1 MVLRIPRTQKALLAS
16 RGRIITSDSR
26 LGRRRAC
33 LNPPIRVPYDDTASP
48 QIPKRRVAVA
58 AHCPDPLAGA
68 VDGPSPSLAHAS
80 PCPAIATCFLPSSIF
95 HSHPSPT
102 PADSTTLNPVSTL
115 PSFLPSPVPPPF
127 QPLRTNTPHV
137 TQLQHPNS
145 HLSLLVPLDAA
156 NSSFV
161 NAFLILTAFSPAL
174 RDTEQAK
181 LTSFHC
187 IVLCTRTWHPP
198 VITLYRPSIH
208 PSVLVVYAYK
218 TALLTHSNQ
227 GECTFQLYSGSEA
240 SGDGLGVSYRVAMCI
255 SPPYPF
261 RAPVQSTTGCCAA
274 HPSSPNIPSPSI
286 SLKPGICDCS
296 NAICSVKHGYP
307 VWSCDTH

>member
-1 MVLRIPRTQKALLAS
+1 MVLRIPCTQKRLLAS
-16 RGRIITSDSR
+16 KGRIMSDSR
-26 LGRRRAC
+26 VGRRRAC
-33 LNPPIRVPYDDTASP
+33 LNPLIRVPYDDTASP

-115 PSFLPSPVPPPF
+115 PSSLPSPVPPPF

-137 TQLQHPNS
+137 TQLQRPNS
-145 HLSLLVPLDAA
+145 HLSLPVPLDAA
-156 NSSFV
+156 NFSFV

-174 RDTEQAK
+174 RDKEQAK

-187 IVLCTRTWHPP
+187 IVLCTRTSQPP
-198 VITLYRPSIH
+198 VVTLYRPLSIH
-208 PSVLVVYAYK
+208 PSSLSTRTK
-218 TALLTHSNQ
+218 Q
-227 GECTFQLYSGSEA
+227 
-240 SGDGLGVSYRVAMCI
+240 
-255 SPPYPF
+255 PF
-261 RAPVQSTTGCCAA
+261 
-274 HPSSPNIPSPSI
+274 
-286 SLKPGICDCS
+286 
-296 NAICSVKHGYP
+296 
-307 VWSCDTH
+307 